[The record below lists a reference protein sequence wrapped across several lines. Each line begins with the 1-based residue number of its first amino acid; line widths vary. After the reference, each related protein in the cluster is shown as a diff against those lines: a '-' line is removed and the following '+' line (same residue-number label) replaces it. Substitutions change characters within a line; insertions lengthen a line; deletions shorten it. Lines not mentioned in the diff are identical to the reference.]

1 MPPIDWN
8 NLILLPEW
16 AEALQQLLAAAA
28 HAAQRNGSERQ
39 QVAELLRT
47 FVKKSPV
54 DAGTL
59 DDIATRA
66 IIDLN
71 SSVIAEAVQAIQD
84 RSAEL
89 KQQLALLTGVASQAR
104 TDAKS
109 LRFEGVNKVLADAK
123 VALKALQRA
132 NNALSSPDTAL
143 TKKIAAIVKAIDEL
157 G

>member
-1 MPPIDWN
+1 M
-8 NLILLPEW
+8 LPEW

-28 HAAQRNGSERQ
+28 HAAQGNGAERQ

-47 FVKKSPV
+47 FVQKSPV
-54 DAGTL
+54 DAGAL
-59 DDIATRA
+59 DRIATRA

-71 SSVIAEAVQAIQD
+71 LSVIAEAVQAIQD

-89 KQQLALLTGVASQAR
+89 QQQRALLTGVTAQAR

-123 VALKALQRA
+123 VALKALEQA
-132 NNALSSPDTAL
+132 NNALSRPDAAL
-143 TKKIAAIVKAIDEL
+143 TKKIAALVKAIDEL
-157 G
+157 E